1 MVMSTKSFSDTR
13 VGGLTPRSG
22 NHEELQPVSAGP
34 AFGRWARLC
43 CVIIFATLVL
53 ACRPEVEPPAERIRP
68 VKVLEVGEGSSTFR
82 VEYPGIIEAAREAP
96 MAFEVAGRIIEFPVV
111 EGDRLQKGELIARLD
126 PRDFEESL
134 AKRQANSDFLKVE
147 YGRHKSLYEQ
157 GVDSKQVVD
166 KALKN
171 YQISVSSVAQATKA
185 LEDSELRAP
194 FDGLVAVK
202 LVKDFRNVQA
212 KEQVVLFED
221 DSHFKIVVQLPEADY
236 ARITPGL
243 TLAQR
248 NANADIDVAVTSLP
262 GHLFSAQLTEAAGAA
277 DPVTRTFRVTLTF
290 EPSGGLN
297 VSSGM
302 TAKVIASSDILPDA
316 EGDFYLIPVQ
326 AALGNE
332 AGKAFVWMLDP
343 STMEVHQTS
352 VELGSVSGSMV
363 RVVGGLEDGDQ
374 VAVSGVGQLREG
386 MRVRRFGN

>member
-1 MVMSTKSFSDTR
+1 MSAKESPYAKLVRVKTQSDNQSDFHS
-13 VGGLTPRSG
+13 TPEG
-22 NHEELQPVSAGP
+22 CD
-34 AFGRWARLC
+34 FGRWARVC
-43 CVIIFATLVL
+43 CAIFL
-53 ACRPEVEPPAERIRP
+53 AAAALGCRPEAEPPPERIRP
-68 VKVLEVGEGSSTFR
+68 VKVLEVGEGSNTFR

-111 EGDRLQKGELIARLD
+111 EGDRLQKGALIARLD

-134 AKRQANSDFLKVE
+134 AKRQANANFLKVE
-147 YGRHKSLYEQ
+147 YERHKSLYEQ

-171 YQISVSSVAQATKA
+171 YQVSASSVAQATKA

-194 FDGLVAVK
+194 FDGLVAAK

-212 KEQVVLFED
+212 KEQVVVFED

-248 NANADIDVAVTSLP
+248 NAGADIDVSVTSLP
-262 GHLFSAQLTEAAGAA
+262 GHLFPAQLTEAAGAA

-290 EPSGGLN
+290 EPPANLN
-297 VSSGM
+297 VLSGM
-302 TAKVIASSDILPDA
+302 TAKVVASSEILP
-316 EGDFYLIPVQ
+316 GDEDDYYLIPVQ

-332 AGKAFVWMLDP
+332 AGNAFVWTLDP
-343 STMEVHQTS
+343 ATMEVHQTP

-363 RVVGGLEDGDQ
+363 RVVGGLENGDE